1 MAELG
6 RAALVVTLGLCLYA
20 TVAGAYAASRRRRR
34 LAQSARNALI
44 AAFGST
50 VVAAAVLAAG
60 FLRSDFSLTYVAD
73 HSNRSL
79 GGVYKLSAFW
89 GGQEG
94 SLLLWL
100 LILTGYAALAVWV
113 NRNRT
118 RDLVVW
124 VTPVLAAI
132 AVGFSFLLVAVASPF
147 ATQVTPLDGAGL
159 NPSLQNPYMMAHPPF
174 LYLGYVGLAVP
185 FAFAMGALLSGRTDE
200 RWIVATRRWT
210 LIAWTA
216 LGVGQL
222 LGAHWAYV
230 EVGWGGYY
238 AWDPVENAA
247 LMPFLAATAFLHSV
261 MIQEKRGMLKVWNVV
276 LVALAFCLSL
286 FGTFLTRSGVVNSIH
301 SFSQSDIGPWFLAF
315 IVIAVI
321 FSTALIIWRLPLLR
335 STTRLESLVSRE
347 AVFLYNNLLL
357 VALCLTILWGVA
369 WPILSEA
376 VRGTSVVVGRP
387 YYDFFLRIF
396 GLPLLLLM
404 GVGPLIAWRRASLR
418 GLGRTF
424 TWPAIVSVATGVVLL
439 FLGAGSSIPGLIAYT
454 FSAFVLA
461 AIALEFIRG
470 TKARKALSNESWPG
484 AFTSLIGRNR
494 RRYGGYVVHVA
505 IVLLAI
511 GIAGSSAYD
520 SVVEGQARAGAV
532 ARGLGV
538 QGHLHGAHGARH
550 AACRRGARAPAR
562 EPQRQGSRH
571 ARGGEELVQDRRSRP
586 AGLVRGRHPHRL
598 PDRRGPVRDPGADQR
613 RRLRLL
619 PHLRQAAREPDLAR
633 RDRVPARLGDRAL
646 AGCARAASPRR
657 ALRRG
662 RQPGQPPRPRP
673 VTIALFLGAALAVL
687 CVVLVALPFLREPEP
702 VSDELD
708 ELTPERRRRL
718 ALAEERDRALAAL
731 KELEADHRAGRVNDE
746 DYRASIGPLRREAAE
761 ALRAWIGR
769 RRRTKPGRPTEVGRR
784 PGLAA
789 TGLACRRRALSRRRR
804 WPRPGAPRPG

>member
-20 TVAGAYAASRRRRR
+20 VVAGTLAATRRR
-34 LAQSARNALI
+34 LRLALSARNALI

-50 VVAAAVLAAG
+50 LVASAVLAAG
-60 FLRSDFSLTYVAD
+60 FLRNDFSLTYVAD

-79 GGVYKLSAFW
+79 SGVYKLSAFW

-100 LILTGYAALAVWV
+100 LVLTGYAALAVWV
-113 NRNRT
+113 NRSRT

-124 VTPVLAAI
+124 VTPVLGGI
-132 AVGFSFLLVAVASPF
+132 ALGFAFLLVAVASPF
-147 ATQVTPLDGAGL
+147 AVQAAPLDGVGL

-185 FAFAMGALLSGRTDE
+185 FAFAMGALLAGRTDE

-210 LIAWTA
+210 LVAWTA

-222 LGAHWAYV
+222 LGSHWAYV

-276 LVALAFCLSL
+276 LVSLTFCLTL
-286 FGTFLTRSGVVNSIH
+286 LGTFLTRSGIVNSIH
-301 SFSQSDIGPWFLAF
+301 SFAQSDIGPWFLAF
-315 IVIAVI
+315 IVIAVA

-335 STTRLESLVSRE
+335 STTKLESLVSRE

-357 VALCLTILWGVA
+357 IALCLTILWGVA

-376 VRGTSVVVGRP
+376 VRGQSVVVGRP

-404 GVGPLIAWRRASLR
+404 GVGPLIAWRRASVR

-424 TWPAIVSVATGVVLL
+424 LWPASIAVGTGVLL
-439 FLGAGSSIPGLIAYT
+439 LVLGAGSSIPGLIAYT
-454 FSAFVLA
+454 FAAFVLA
-461 AIALEFIRG
+461 AIGLEFVRG
-470 TKARKALSNESWPG
+470 TRARRALSRESWPV
-484 AFTSLIGRNR
+484 AFGSLIGRNR

-520 SVVEGQARAGAV
+520 SVVEGKLAPGQSLAV
-532 ARGLGV
+532 SGYSITFERLTERETA
-538 QGHLHGAHGARH
+538 H
-550 AACRRGARAPAR
+550 AAEVRAHLAISRDGEDLGMLQTGKNSYKIAGPD
-562 EPQRQGSRH
+562 PQVSSEVGIRTDYVT
-571 ARGGEELVQDRRSRP
+571 GEDLFVIPEQVNDDGTVYFRIFVKPLVNLIWL
-586 AGLVRGRHPHRL
+586 AGLVFLLGSVVAL
-598 PDRRGPVRDPGADQR
+598 WPD
-613 RRLRLL
+613 
-619 PHLRQAAREPDLAR
+619 ARE
-633 RDRVPARLGDRAL
+633 
-646 AGCARAASPRR
+646 
-657 ALRRG
+657 
-662 RQPGQPPRPRP
+662 Q
-673 VTIALFLGAALAVL
+673 
-687 CVVLVALPFLREPEP
+687 
-702 VSDELD
+702 
-708 ELTPERRRRL
+708 RRL
-718 ALAEERDRALAAL
+718 AVRYD
-731 KELEADHRAGRVNDE
+731 EAGSPVRGR
-746 DYRASIGPLRREAAE
+746 
-761 ALRAWIGR
+761 
-769 RRRTKPGRPTEVGRR
+769 
-784 PGLAA
+784 
-789 TGLACRRRALSRRRR
+789 
-804 WPRPGAPRPG
+804 

>member
-20 TVAGAYAASRRRRR
+20 VVAGALAASSRRRR
-34 LAQSARNALI
+34 LAMSARNALI

-50 VVAAAVLAAG
+50 LVAAGVLAAG
-60 FLRSDFSLTYVAD
+60 FLRSDFSLSYVAD

-79 GGVYKLSAFW
+79 SGAYKLSAFW

-100 LILTGYAALAVWV
+100 LVLTGYSALAVWV

-124 VTPVLAAI
+124 VTPVLGGI
-132 AVGFSFLLVAVASPF
+132 AVGFAFLLVAVASPF
-147 ATQVTPLDGAGL
+147 ATQAAPVDGIGL

-315 IVIAVI
+315 IVIAVT
-321 FSTALIIWRLPLLR
+321 FATTLIVWRLPLLR
-335 STTRLESLVSRE
+335 STTKLESLVSRE

-357 VALCLTILWGVA
+357 IALCLTILWGVA

-376 VRGTSVVVGRP
+376 VRGQSVVVGRP

-396 GLPLLLLM
+396 GLPLLVLM
-404 GVGPLIAWRRASLR
+404 GVGPLIAWRRASLK

-424 TWPAIVSVATGVVLL
+424 LWPAAVAIVTGVVLL
-439 FLGAGSSIPGLIAYT
+439 ALGAGSSIPGLIAYT

-461 AIALEFIRG
+461 AIGLEFVRG
-470 TKARKALSNESWPG
+470 TRARRALSSESWPV
-484 AFTSLIGRNR
+484 AFASLVGRNR

-520 SVVEGQARAGAV
+520 SVVEGRLAAGQSLSVSGYTVTYQKLTERETAHAAEVRAHLAISRDGK
-532 ARGLGV
+532 GLGTLEA
-538 QGHLHGAHGARH
+538 GKNSYKIAG
-550 AACRRGARAPAR
+550 PD
-562 EPQRQGSRH
+562 PQVSSEVGIRTDYVT
-571 ARGGEELVQDRRSRP
+571 GEDLFVIPEQVNDDGTVYFRIFVKPLVNLIWL
-586 AGLVRGRHPHRL
+586 AGLVFLLGSVIAL
-598 PDRRGPVRDPGADQR
+598 WPD
-613 RRLRLL
+613 
-619 PHLRQAAREPDLAR
+619 ARE
-633 RDRVPARLGDRAL
+633 
-646 AGCARAASPRR
+646 
-657 ALRRG
+657 
-662 RQPGQPPRPRP
+662 Q
-673 VTIALFLGAALAVL
+673 
-687 CVVLVALPFLREPEP
+687 
-702 VSDELD
+702 
-708 ELTPERRRRL
+708 RRL
-718 ALAEERDRALAAL
+718 AVRYD
-731 KELEADHRAGRVNDE
+731 EAGSPARGR
-746 DYRASIGPLRREAAE
+746 
-761 ALRAWIGR
+761 
-769 RRRTKPGRPTEVGRR
+769 
-784 PGLAA
+784 
-789 TGLACRRRALSRRRR
+789 
-804 WPRPGAPRPG
+804 